1 MRLPLF
7 FSWQLNWQLKRTNNQ
22 WNQWILSIVPFFYD
36 LWNII
41 HFRWNFTVLRDAA
54 KLIFTV
60 ARCAKDERSRI
71 ERRMKT
77 LGKTSCSTKTRRYS
91 KAVCSTQRDRWK
103 SRRTGRVARSLVREQ
118 EQNKADVFAKGQL
131 VRMAAARKEWT
142 ETARTKWFR

>member
-1 MRLPLF
+1 M
-7 FSWQLNWQLKRTNNQ
+7 
-22 WNQWILSIVPFFYD
+22 PFFYG

-54 KLIFTV
+54 RLIFTV

-103 SRRTGRVARSLVREQ
+103 SRRTGRVARSLARSLVQ
-118 EQNKADVFAKGQL
+118 EQNRNKIRRMCSPRGDSYEWPRREKNESRQPGRNDF
-131 VRMAAARKEWT
+131 VRED
-142 ETARTKWFR
+142 RTCRRVENNFFFY